1 MQQKNYFVEFKTPRS
16 NRKASPFVERLNKFV
31 PNILTL
37 KKKIGVPRAL
47 SYYNNYPFYYGF
59 LSSLG
64 FEIILSDKTTTK
76 LINDGASH
84 VVSDTCLPI
93 KVFVG
98 HLINLLDKGIDT
110 IFVPSLQ
117 STDYKINNCSK
128 IRGLPEIIR
137 NVIDRPFKMIEPTLD
152 KTEGLGIKE
161 FCYETAHQLDIF
173 DEDLIEKAIVSGW
186 ECYDRFIQIAK
197 SGVSQNVAIESAIQN
212 KQVLKK
218 MELVKTLS
226 VVIMAHGYNLYDERL
241 SMRLLNKL
249 EKMGVKAFTALDI
262 TREQQLN
269 SIKELGEI
277 QYWANELDLT
287 GTAAHYL
294 LNNSVDGIIAL
305 SAFGCGPDSLMVD
318 EIQYHAGERNM
329 PMIHLT
335 IDEHTGEAG
344 FVTRLEA
351 FVDMLSRKKMK
362 AKLLQKSE
370 KKTVTKLEERKKEE
384 KVLTKV

>member
-1 MQQKNYFVEFKTPRS
+1 MRLISKQYKT
-16 NRKASPFVERLNKFV
+16 
-31 PNILTL
+31 
-37 KKKIGVPRAL
+37 IGVPRAL

-59 LSSLG
+59 LTALDL
-64 FEIILSDKTTTK
+64 EVVLSDKTTTK
-76 LINDGASH
+76 LINDGASL

-93 KVFVG
+93 KVYVG
-98 HLINLLDKGIDT
+98 HLINLLDKGVDT

-152 KTEGLGIKE
+152 KTEGLSIKD
-161 FCYETAHQLDIF
+161 FCYETAHQLGIF
-173 DEDLIEKAIVSGW
+173 NEDLIEIAIMAGW
-186 ECYDRFIQIAK
+186 ECYNRFIKMAK
-197 SGVSQNVAIESAIQN
+197 SGVSQKVAIECAIQN
-212 KQVLKK
+212 KQAIKK
-218 MELVKTLS
+218 MELVKPLS
-226 VVIMAHGYNLYDERL
+226 VVVMAHGYNLYDERL
-241 SMRLLNKL
+241 SMRLLDKL
-249 EKMGVKAFTALDI
+249 ENMEVKAFTALDI

-287 GTAAHYL
+287 GTAAYYL

-318 EIQYHAGERNM
+318 EIQYHANERNM

-362 AKLLQKSE
+362 AKLLQKTE
-370 KKTVTKLEERKKEE
+370 KKTVTKLEEHKKED

>member
-1 MQQKNYFVEFKTPRS
+1 MRLISKQYKT
-16 NRKASPFVERLNKFV
+16 
-31 PNILTL
+31 
-37 KKKIGVPRAL
+37 IGVPRAL

-59 LSSLG
+59 LTALDL
-64 FEIILSDKTTTK
+64 EVVLSDKTTTK
-76 LINDGASH
+76 LINDGASL

-93 KVFVG
+93 KVYVG
-98 HLINLLDKGIDT
+98 HLINLLDKGVDT

-152 KTEGLGIKE
+152 KTEGLSIKD
-161 FCYETAHQLDIF
+161 FCYETAHQLGIF
-173 DEDLIEKAIVSGW
+173 NEDLIEIAIMAGW
-186 ECYDRFIQIAK
+186 ECYNRFIKMAK
-197 SGVSQNVAIESAIQN
+197 SGVSQKVAIECAIQN
-212 KQVLKK
+212 KQALKK
-218 MELVKTLS
+218 MELVKPLS
-226 VVIMAHGYNLYDERL
+226 VVVMAHGYNLYDERL
-241 SMRLLNKL
+241 SMRLLDKL
-249 EKMGVKAFTALDI
+249 ENMGVKAFTALDI

-287 GTAAHYL
+287 GTAAYYL

-318 EIQYHAGERNM
+318 EIQYHASEHNM

-362 AKLLQKSE
+362 AKLLQKTE
-370 KKTVTKLEERKKEE
+370 KKTVTKLEEHKKEE